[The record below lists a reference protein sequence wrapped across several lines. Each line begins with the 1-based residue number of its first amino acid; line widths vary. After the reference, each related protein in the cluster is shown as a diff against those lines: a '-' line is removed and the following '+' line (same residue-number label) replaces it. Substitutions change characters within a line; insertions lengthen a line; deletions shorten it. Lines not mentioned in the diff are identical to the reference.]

1 MANIKSSIKRIRISQ
16 RNRLR
21 NQAIKSHIKWL
32 MKHATKDEVESAI
45 DKAVNKGV
53 IHRNKAVRMKSK
65 YERSHS
71 RSTQ

>member
-1 MANIKSSIKRIRISQ
+1 
-16 RNRLR
+16 
-21 NQAIKSHIKWL
+21 